1 MNNFTIKTAAKF
13 KSLFNVI
20 KNLSGNKHITDF
32 SQRVAKSK
40 QGQLALHGMGSGK
53 TWAGLG
59 SIAETLE
66 PLKGKQ
72 YGAFVMPKSV
82 IGKTT
87 RNIIDKGAG
96 DALDN
101 IDLIGLEDAAQALK
115 NRNYKAIAFD
125 EAHLLLDPKYRKSLS
140 PYLNNP
146 NIKKVFLTA
155 SPIQKSKR
163 DLNTMLSWLGHKGS
177 KTDTKTLSDLIHRY
191 EMSGDDLKKVPVAHY
206 KRPIVNTNKTKAA
219 LDDILKR
226 SKGKNTYRGAV
237 YYDGTRDVSK
247 FINGLNQNGFD
258 VTNIANKNQKQMS
271 ALVNNYNDINS
282 GGKRIIMFGP
292 NEAEGLSLKNTNLLQ
307 RLDIGNDPNKYFQAG
322 GRPLRMHAFKD
333 SGIQGDTDIIDIIT
347 PEERDIRKKIK
358 RKLNRRQKI
367 YNSVPMWDHKL
378 LQNNQ

>member
-1 MNNFTIKTAAKF
+1 MNNFTTIKTAAKF

-32 SQRVAKSK
+32 SKRVAKSE
-40 QGQLALHGMGSGK
+40 QGLLALHGMGSGK

-59 SIAETLE
+59 SIAETLKS
-66 PLKGKQ
+66 LKGKQ

-82 IGKTT
+82 IGKT
-87 RNIIDKGAG
+87 RNNIIGKGAE
-96 DALDN
+96 DALNN
-101 IDLIGLEDAAQALK
+101 IDLIGLEDAAKALK
-115 NRNYKAIAFD
+115 KRNYKAIAFD

-140 PYLNNP
+140 TYLNNP

-155 SPIQKSKR
+155 SPIQKSER
-163 DLNTMLSWLGHKGS
+163 DLNTMLSWLGHQGS
-177 KTDTKTLSDLIHRY
+177 KPNTKTLSELIHRY

-206 KRPIVNTNKTKAA
+206 KRPIVNTNKTTAA
-219 LDDILKR
+219 LNDILER

-247 FINGLNQNGFD
+247 FINDLKQEGFD
-258 VTNIANKNQKQMS
+258 VANIANKNKEELD
-271 ALVNNYNDINS
+271 ALVNIYNDIKS

-307 RLDIGNDPNKYFQAG
+307 RLDIGKDPNKYFQAG

-347 PEERDIRKKIK
+347 PRELNKRDKIIRE
-358 RKLNRRQKI
+358 LERRQQI
-367 YNSVPMWDHKL
+367 YNSIPMWDKVK
-378 LQNNQ
+378 